1 MIRRTL
7 IGAAVVLFT
16 LAIPTAVS
24 AQPYGAPGISTSAP
38 LVPGATVTV
47 TACCFVPGTQVVF
60 SATRTDPGQPP
71 VVVVADITATAG
83 PDGVATL
90 NATVPADAQ
99 PGTVVVSASGTP
111 LSGYEPA
118 PAAPL
123 PIVSAPLETTTTLVE
138 PPPTTVAAVAAEAIE
153 GASGATTGQ
162 LPVTGSEL
170 ARPLSLV
177 ALVLLAGGAA
187 VLVVRRRHVTD
198 NG

>member
-7 IGAAVVLFT
+7 IGAAVVLLT

-38 LVPGATVTV
+38 LVPGATVTL
-47 TACCFVPGTQVVF
+47 TACCFVPGTEVVF
-60 SATRTDPGQPP
+60 SATREGQPP
-71 VVVVADITATAG
+71 VVAGSTVVAG

-90 NATVPADAQ
+90 TTTVPADAP
-99 PGTVVVSASGTP
+99 PGTVVIHAAGTP
-111 LSGYEPA
+111 LAGYEPA

-138 PPPTTVAAVAAEAIE
+138 PPPTTAAAVAAEAVDA
-153 GASGATTGQ
+153 ASGATTGQ